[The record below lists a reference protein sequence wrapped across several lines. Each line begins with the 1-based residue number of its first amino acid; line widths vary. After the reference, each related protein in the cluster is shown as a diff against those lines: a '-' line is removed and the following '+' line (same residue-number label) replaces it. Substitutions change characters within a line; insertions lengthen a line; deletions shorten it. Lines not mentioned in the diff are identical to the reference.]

1 MAGVKKLPA
10 SATFPEVALLLCW
23 LALLLCWQAGQDK
36 LGSSTHS
43 PHLMCARTCARLC
56 ARICVIFLDA
66 HAIAMVNA
74 PAAKISSDQA
84 LICLIK
90 AHQLIFLILRS
101 LLECSI
107 DVIFASLN

>member
-43 PHLMCARTCARLC
+43 PHLMCARTCARIC
-56 ARICVIFLDA
+56 ARILTSRDVIFLDA
-66 HAIAMVNA
+66 HCHNNGQCASGQDKLGSSTHLPHLSSQVD
-74 PAAKISSDQA
+74 IS
-84 LICLIK
+84 
-90 AHQLIFLILRS
+90 HT
-101 LLECSI
+101 
-107 DVIFASLN
+107 